1 MLGNTNAENE
11 LHISNKKCKEK
22 NLCYKD
28 NILHHSQAQTNTDTR
43 PDKSIL
49 RKDTTCGTSVIYVP
63 DRSFQNIYDFINH
76 TLFPVDLV
84 SRELLRRLSSKS
96 EREIFNNRKSNKTVC
111 VVACF
116 KYRLVFSFLCTFC
129 HLLS

>member
-1 MLGNTNAENE
+1 MFGNTNVYQIRNV
-11 LHISNKKCKEK
+11 KKKTCVIKTTYFTIRK
-22 NLCYKD
+22 HK
-28 NILHHSQAQTNTDTR
+28 QTDTR

-49 RKDTTCGTSVIYVP
+49 RKDTTCGTSVIYLP

-96 EREIFNNRKSNKTVC
+96 EGEIFNNRKSNKTVC

-116 KYRLVFSFLCTFC
+116 KYRLVFSFLCSFC